1 MNVSL
6 SRSGFTVDPEEDT
19 LRYRC
24 CGRRLVLVPN
34 RSTPSGLNDYGS
46 VALTSQ
52 VMKVLEELVFAHLKL
67 CESSLASLSSM
78 WHVQK
83 QLAYRANRSTEDTIS
98 IALQTAQEHLEKPN
112 TYVRML
118 SLDFSS
124 AFHTVIPSRVVSKL
138 YSLGLNSTICNWT
151 LDFLTNHPQTVRTVT
166 GIICDEHDETRGRAR
181 TRAELCRCHILM
193 PLIDT
198 RAAVRSGRSGD
209 WSRSASMDGR
219 GGLLGVR
226 RPPRSWCCW
235 KVFLLL
241 SIFFHNY
248 LSLLLDC
255 PPICVCSPTEIYC
268 NKSDSSNFFPLLS
281 FQGSGSGGNTTG
293 DFEDLFQNI
302 TSIYIDNWT
311 GLQTLRDVDMELYT
325 GLERLTITRS
335 NLHTIHA
342 RVFSKNPHLRY
353 IYLSKNPMLTTL
365 SWQIFEQL
373 QLFELHLEEVEFA
386 CGCEIRWLQLWQQR
400 GEAGLSG
407 QQLHC
412 TDGSRKILLHD
423 MNISSCDLPDIS
435 VSHSNLTVVEGDSV
449 TAICNGSGSPLPEVD
464 WAVNGLHSINAQA
477 EISHTDYVRPHMD
490 IYQDYVEGC
499 LTFKN
504 PTHHNNGNY
513 TLEATNY
520 LGVAN
525 STVYGH
531 FLDKPFDGESGHCL
545 LCPSVFLP
553 VTPTAET
560 HKPEDDTFGVSITVG
575 LAGFVCVMLVVL
587 FLLINKYG
595 RHSKFGMKG
604 PVAVISGEEDSAS
617 PLHHVNHGIISPCTL
632 DAGPDAVVIGMTR
645 IPVIENPQYFRHGH
659 NYVQHIKRRD
669 IILKRELGEG
679 AFGKVFLA
687 ECYNL
692 SPTKDKMLVAIKN
705 LKDPT
710 LAARKDFQREAEL
723 LTNLQHEHIVKFYG
737 VCVDGDPLIM
747 VFEYM
752 KHGDLNKF
760 LRAHGPDALILVDG
774 QPLQTNGELG
784 LSQMLH
790 IASQIAAGMLYLA
803 SQHFVH
809 RDLATRNCLVGN
821 GLLVKIGD
829 FGMSRDIYSTDYYRV
844 GGHTMLPIR
853 WMPPESIMYRKF
865 TTESDVWSFGVI
877 LWEIFTYGK
886 QPWFQLANN
895 EVIECITQGRVLE
908 CPWLCPKEIYDMMR
922 GCWQREPQQRHNIK
936 DIQKMLFAL
945 MKATPVYLDI
955 LG

>member
-1 MNVSL
+1 
-6 SRSGFTVDPEEDT
+6 
-19 LRYRC
+19 
-24 CGRRLVLVPN
+24 
-34 RSTPSGLNDYGS
+34 
-46 VALTSQ
+46 
-52 VMKVLEELVFAHLKL
+52 
-67 CESSLASLSSM
+67 
-78 WHVQK
+78 
-83 QLAYRANRSTEDTIS
+83 
-98 IALQTAQEHLEKPN
+98 
-112 TYVRML
+112 
-118 SLDFSS
+118 
-124 AFHTVIPSRVVSKL
+124 
-138 YSLGLNSTICNWT
+138 
-151 LDFLTNHPQTVRTVT
+151 
-166 GIICDEHDETRGRAR
+166 
-181 TRAELCRCHILM
+181 
-193 PLIDT
+193 
-198 RAAVRSGRSGD
+198 
-209 WSRSASMDGR
+209 MDGS
-219 GGLLGVR
+219 GASFGAFCVR
-226 RPPRSWCCW
+226 RTPGIFCCW
-235 KVFLLL
+235 KVFFLL

-248 LSLLLDC
+248 LSSFLDC
-255 PPICVCSPTEIYC
+255 PPTCTCSPTEIYC
-268 NKSDSSNFFPLLS
+268 NKSDNSKFFPLLS
-281 FQGSGSGGNTTG
+281 FQGTGGVGNSTGSI
-293 DFEDLFQNI
+293 EDLFQNI
-302 TSIYIDNWT
+302 TSIYIENWT

-325 GLERLTITRS
+325 GLQRLTITRS
-335 NLHTIHA
+335 NLHAIQA
-342 RVFSKNPHLRY
+342 RVFSKNPQLRY
-353 IYLSKNPMLTTL
+353 INLSKNTMLTTL
-365 SWQIFEQL
+365 SWQIFEHL
-373 QLFELHLEEVEFA
+373 QLFELHLEGVVFD
-386 CGCEIRWLQLWQQR
+386 CGCEIRWLQLWQLR
-400 GEAGLSG
+400 GEAGLNS
-407 QQLHC
+407 QQLYC
-412 TDGSRKILLHD
+412 YDGHRDILLND

-435 VSHSNLTVVEGDSV
+435 VSHSNLTVIEGDRV

-464 WAVNGLHSINAQA
+464 WPVNGLHSINAQEA
-477 EISHTDYVRPHMD
+477 KVYDNNTIHSINITLVNVSRDDNNFLLTCTATNVVGMTNASVQLTVHFPPTIVKLKEPERRHDTCIEFTVRGSPHPSLRWFYEEKEISHTEYVRPDMD
-490 IYQDYVEGC
+490 IYQDYIEGC

-504 PTHHNNGNY
+504 PTHHNNGMY

-520 LGVAN
+520 LGVAT
-525 STVYGH
+525 SKVYGH
-531 FLDKPFDGESGHCL
+531 FLDKPFMSFPH
-545 LCPSVFLP
+545 SVSPYVCLP

-560 HKPEDDTFGVSITVG
+560 HKPEEDTFGVSIAVG
-575 LAGFVCVMLVVL
+575 LAGFACVMLVVL

-595 RHSKFGMKG
+595 RRSKFGMKG

-645 IPVIENPQYFRHGH
+645 IPIIENPQYFRHGH
-659 NYVQHIKRRD
+659 NCNKPTTYVQHIKRRD

-692 SPTKDKMLVAIKN
+692 SPTKDKMLVAVKT

-760 LRAHGPDALILVDG
+760 LRAHGPDAMILVDG

-790 IASQIAAGMLYLA
+790 IASQIAAGMIYLA

-908 CPWLCPKEIYDMMR
+908 RPRLCPKEVYDIML
-922 GCWQREPQQRHNIK
+922 GCWQREPQQRLNIK
-936 DIQKMLFAL
+936 DIQKMLFTL

>member
-1 MNVSL
+1 MDVF
-6 SRSGFTVDPEEDT
+6 G
-19 LRYRC
+19 
-24 CGRRLVLVPN
+24 
-34 RSTPSGLNDYGS
+34 
-46 VALTSQ
+46 AL
-52 VMKVLEELVFAHLKL
+52 FG
-67 CESSLASLSSM
+67 
-78 WHVQK
+78 
-83 QLAYRANRSTEDTIS
+83 
-98 IALQTAQEHLEKPN
+98 
-112 TYVRML
+112 
-118 SLDFSS
+118 
-124 AFHTVIPSRVVSKL
+124 AF
-138 YSLGLNSTICNWT
+138 
-151 LDFLTNHPQTVRTVT
+151 
-166 GIICDEHDETRGRAR
+166 
-181 TRAELCRCHILM
+181 
-193 PLIDT
+193 
-198 RAAVRSGRSGD
+198 
-209 WSRSASMDGR
+209 
-219 GGLLGVR
+219 GVR
-226 RPPRSWCCW
+226 RSPRTWCCW
-235 KVFLLL
+235 RVFILL
-241 SIFFHNY
+241 SVFFHNY
-248 LSLLLDC
+248 LSTLLDC
-255 PPICVCSPTEIYC
+255 PPTCTCSPTEIYC
-268 NKSDSSNFFPLLS
+268 NKSDNSKFFPLLS
-281 FQGSGSGGNTTG
+281 FQGTGSAGNSTG
-293 DFEDLFQNI
+293 SIEDLFQNI
-302 TSIYIDNWT
+302 TSIHIENWT
-311 GLQTLRDVDMELYT
+311 GLQTLRDVDMELYS
-325 GLERLTITRS
+325 GLQRLTITRS
-335 NLHTIHA
+335 NLHTIPT
-342 RVFSKNPHLRY
+342 RVFSKNPHLHY
-353 IYLSKNPMLTTL
+353 INLSKNPNLTTL
-365 SWQIFEQL
+365 SWQIFEHL
-373 QLFELHLEEVEFA
+373 QLLELHLEEVMFA

-400 GEAGLSG
+400 GEAGLSS
-407 QQLHC
+407 QQLYC
-412 TDGSRKILLHD
+412 ADGYRKILLQD
-423 MNISSCDLPDIS
+423 MNISNCDLPDIS
-435 VSHSNLTVVEGDSV
+435 VSHSNLTVVEGDRV

-464 WAVNGLHSINAQA
+464 WPVNGLHSVTAQEARVYENNTVHSINITLVNVSRDDNNFLLTCTATNIVGKTNASVQLTVHFPPTIVKLKEPERRHDTCIEFTVRGSPHPTLRWFYKDK
-477 EISHTDYVRPHMD
+477 EISHSEYVRPDMD
-490 IYQDYVEGC
+490 IYQDDIEGC

-520 LGVAN
+520 LGVTT
-525 STVYGH
+525 SSVYGH
-531 FLDKPFDGESGHCL
+531 FLDKPFDGPETDYDYI
-545 LCPSVFLP
+545 
-553 VTPTAET
+553 TPTAET
-560 HKPEDDTFGVSITVG
+560 HKPEEDTFGVSIAVG
-575 LAGFVCVMLVVL
+575 LAGFACVMLVVL

-595 RHSKFGMKG
+595 RRSKFGMKG
-604 PVAVISGEEDSAS
+604 PVAVMSGEEDSAS

-632 DAGPDAVVIGMTR
+632 DAGQDAVVIGMTR

-659 NYVQHIKRRD
+659 NCSKPTTYVQHIKRRD

-692 SPTKDKMLVAIKN
+692 SPTKDKMLVAVKT

-760 LRAHGPDALILVDG
+760 LRAHGPDAMILVDG

-790 IASQIAAGMLYLA
+790 IASQIAAGMIYLA

-908 CPWLCPKEIYDMMR
+908 RPRLCPKEVYDMML
-922 GCWQREPQQRHNIK
+922 GCWQREPQQRLNIK
-936 DIQKMLFAL
+936 DIQKMLFTL

>member
-1 MNVSL
+1 MD
-6 SRSGFTVDPEEDT
+6 GFGDSCAFRV
-19 LRYRC
+19 
-24 CGRRLVLVPN
+24 RRLP
-34 RSTPSGLNDYGS
+34 
-46 VALTSQ
+46 
-52 VMKVLEELVFAHLKL
+52 
-67 CESSLASLSSM
+67 
-78 WHVQK
+78 
-83 QLAYRANRSTEDTIS
+83 
-98 IALQTAQEHLEKPN
+98 
-112 TYVRML
+112 
-118 SLDFSS
+118 
-124 AFHTVIPSRVVSKL
+124 
-138 YSLGLNSTICNWT
+138 
-151 LDFLTNHPQTVRTVT
+151 RT
-166 GIICDEHDETRGRAR
+166 
-181 TRAELCRCHILM
+181 
-193 PLIDT
+193 
-198 RAAVRSGRSGD
+198 
-209 WSRSASMDGR
+209 WS
-219 GGLLGVR
+219 
-226 RPPRSWCCW
+226 CW
-235 KVFLLL
+235 RLVFLLSVL
-241 SIFFHNY
+241 FNNY
-248 LSLLLDC
+248 LSSLLDC
-255 PPICVCSPTEIYC
+255 PPTCSCSLTDIYC
-268 NKSDSSNFFPLLS
+268 NKSDSSKFFPLLS
-281 FQGSGSGGNTTG
+281 SQGAGNSSGSI
-293 DFEDLFQNI
+293 EELFQNI
-302 TSIYIDNWT
+302 TSIHIENWS
-311 GLQTLRDVDMELYT
+311 GLQMLRDVDMELYT
-325 GLERLTITRS
+325 GLQRLTITRS
-335 NLHTIHA
+335 SLRTIQP
-342 RVFSKNPHLRY
+342 RVFSKNPQLRY
-353 IYLSKNPMLTTL
+353 INLSKNSMLETF
-365 SWQIFEQL
+365 SWQIFEHL
-373 QLFELHLEEVEFA
+373 QLLELHLEDVMFD

-400 GEAGLSG
+400 GEAGLSSQRLYCASG
-407 QQLHC
+407 KK
-412 TDGSRKILLHD
+412 KILLQE
-423 MNISSCDLPDIS
+423 MNISRCDLPDIS
-435 VSHSNLTVVEGDSV
+435 VSHSNLTVIEGDQV
-449 TAICNGSGSPLPEVD
+449 TATCNGSGSPLPEVD
-464 WAVNGLHSINAQA
+464 WPVNGLHTFDSQEARVYGNNTIHSIYITLVNVSRDDNNFLLTCTATNIVGMTNASIQLTVHFPPSIVKLKEPERRHDTCIEFTVRGSPHPTLRWFYKDK
-477 EISHTDYVRPHMD
+477 EISHTEYVRPDMD
-490 IYQDYVEGC
+490 IYQDYIEGC

-520 LGVAN
+520 LGVAS

-531 FLDKPFDGESGHCL
+531 FLDKPFEDIDTDYDY
-545 LCPSVFLP
+545 
-553 VTPTAET
+553 VTPTVET
-560 HKPEDDTFGVSITVG
+560 HKPEEDTFGVSIAVG
-575 LAGFVCVMLVVL
+575 LAGFACVMLVVL

-595 RHSKFGMKG
+595 RRSKFGMKG

-632 DAGPDAVVIGMTR
+632 DTGSDAVVIGMTR
-645 IPVIENPQYFRHGH
+645 IPIIENPQYFRHGH
-659 NYVQHIKRRD
+659 NCNKPTTYVQHIKRRD

-692 SPTKDKMLVAIKN
+692 SPTKDKMLVAVKT

-760 LRAHGPDALILVDG
+760 LRAHGPDAMILVDG

-790 IASQIAAGMLYLA
+790 IASQIAAGMIYLA

-908 CPWLCPKEIYDMMR
+908 RPRICPKEVYDMML
-922 GCWQREPQQRHNIK
+922 GCWQREPQQRLNIK
-936 DIQKMLFAL
+936 DIQKMLFTL
-945 MKATPVYLDI
+945 MKAMPVYLDI

>member
-1 MNVSL
+1 MDVSCAL
-6 SRSGFTVDPEEDT
+6 P
-19 LRYRC
+19 
-24 CGRRLVLVPN
+24 
-34 RSTPSGLNDYGS
+34 GS
-46 VALTSQ
+46 
-52 VMKVLEELVFAHLKL
+52 
-67 CESSLASLSSM
+67 
-78 WHVQK
+78 
-83 QLAYRANRSTEDTIS
+83 
-98 IALQTAQEHLEKPN
+98 
-112 TYVRML
+112 
-118 SLDFSS
+118 
-124 AFHTVIPSRVVSKL
+124 
-138 YSLGLNSTICNWT
+138 
-151 LDFLTNHPQTVRTVT
+151 
-166 GIICDEHDETRGRAR
+166 
-181 TRAELCRCHILM
+181 
-193 PLIDT
+193 
-198 RAAVRSGRSGD
+198 
-209 WSRSASMDGR
+209 
-219 GGLLGVR
+219 R
-226 RPPRSWCCW
+226 RPTRIWCCW
-235 KVFLLL
+235 RLFFLLSVL
-241 SIFFHNY
+241 CHQY
-248 LSLLLDC
+248 LGSLLDC
-255 PPICVCSPTEIYC
+255 PPTCTCSPADIYC
-268 NKSDSSNFFPLLS
+268 NKSDSSRFFPLLS
-281 FQGSGSGGNTTG
+281 FQGTGSTANSTG
-293 DFEDLFQNI
+293 SIEDLFQNI
-302 TSIYIDNWT
+302 SSIHIENWT

-325 GLERLTITRS
+325 GLQRLTITRS
-335 NLHTIHA
+335 NLHSIQA
-342 RVFSKNPHLRY
+342 RVFSKNPQLRY
-353 IYLSKNPMLTTL
+353 INLSKNPMLTTL
-365 SWQIFEQL
+365 SWQIFEHL
-373 QLFELHLEEVEFA
+373 QLFELHLEEVVFD

-400 GEAGLSG
+400 GEAGLSS

-412 TDGSRKILLHD
+412 ADGNRTILLHN
-423 MNISSCDLPDIS
+423 MNISNCDLPDIS
-435 VSHSNLTVVEGDSV
+435 VSHSNLTVIEGDRV

-464 WAVNGLHSINAQA
+464 WPVNGLHSINAQEA
-477 EISHTDYVRPHMD
+477 RVYDNNTIHSINITLVNVSRDDNNFLLTCTATNIVGMTNASVQLTVHFPPSIVKLKEPERRHDTCIEFTVRGSPHPALRWFYKDEEISHTEYVRPDMD

-513 TLEATNY
+513 TLEASNY
-520 LGVAN
+520 LGVAT

-531 FLDKPFDGESGHCL
+531 FLDKPFDG
-545 LCPSVFLP
+545 PDTDYDY

-560 HKPEDDTFGVSITVG
+560 HKPEEDTFGVSIAVG
-575 LAGFVCVMLVVL
+575 LAGFACVVLVVL
-587 FLLINKYG
+587 FLLVNKYG
-595 RHSKFGMKG
+595 RRSKFGMKG

-632 DAGPDAVVIGMTR
+632 DGGPDAVVIGMTR

-659 NYVQHIKRRD
+659 NCNKPATYVQHIKRRD

-692 SPTKDKMLVAIKN
+692 SPTKDKMLVAVKT

-760 LRAHGPDALILVDG
+760 LRAHGPDAMILVDG

-784 LSQMLH
+784 LSQMFH
-790 IASQIAAGMLYLA
+790 IASQIAAGMIYLA

-829 FGMSRDIYSTDYYRV
+829 FGMSRDIYSTDYYRASRV

-908 CPWLCPKEIYDMMR
+908 RPRLCPKEIYDMML
-922 GCWQREPQQRHNIK
+922 GCWQREPQQRLNIK
-936 DIQKMLFAL
+936 DIQKMMFTL

>member
-1 MNVSL
+1 
-6 SRSGFTVDPEEDT
+6 
-19 LRYRC
+19 
-24 CGRRLVLVPN
+24 
-34 RSTPSGLNDYGS
+34 
-46 VALTSQ
+46 
-52 VMKVLEELVFAHLKL
+52 
-67 CESSLASLSSM
+67 
-78 WHVQK
+78 
-83 QLAYRANRSTEDTIS
+83 
-98 IALQTAQEHLEKPN
+98 
-112 TYVRML
+112 
-118 SLDFSS
+118 
-124 AFHTVIPSRVVSKL
+124 
-138 YSLGLNSTICNWT
+138 
-151 LDFLTNHPQTVRTVT
+151 
-166 GIICDEHDETRGRAR
+166 
-181 TRAELCRCHILM
+181 
-193 PLIDT
+193 
-198 RAAVRSGRSGD
+198 
-209 WSRSASMDGR
+209 MDGC
-219 GGLLGVR
+219 GALFGAVGVR
-226 RPPRSWCCW
+226 RPLWTWW
-235 KVFLLL
+235 KVVFLL
-241 SIFFHNY
+241 SIFFHKY
-248 LSLLLDC
+248 LSSLLDC
-255 PPICVCSPTEIYC
+255 PPTCICSPTEIYC
-268 NKSDSSNFFPLLS
+268 NKSDNSRFFPLLS
-281 FQGSGSGGNTTG
+281 FQSSGVSGNSSGSI
-293 DFEDLFQNI
+293 EDVSQNI
-302 TSIYIDNWT
+302 TSIHIENWT
-311 GLQTLRDVDMELYT
+311 DLQTLRDVDMELYT
-325 GLERLTITRS
+325 SLERLTVTRS
-335 NLHTIHA
+335 NLQTIHA
-342 RVFSKNPHLRY
+342 RVFSKNPHLQY
-353 IYLSKNPMLTTL
+353 INLSRNPMLTTL
-365 SWQIFEQL
+365 SWQIFEHL
-373 QLFELHLEEVEFA
+373 QLVELHLEDVVFD

-400 GEAGLSG
+400 GEASLSS
-407 QQLHC
+407 QQLYC
-412 TDGSRKILLHD
+412 ADDYRKILLHD
-423 MNISSCDLPDIS
+423 MNISSCDLPEIS
-435 VSHSNLTVVEGDSV
+435 VSHSNLTVVEGDQV

-464 WAVNGLHSINAQA
+464 WPVNGMHSINTQEAKVYNNNTVHSINITLVNVSKDDNNFLLTCTATNVVGMTNASVLLTVHFPPSIVKLKEPERRHDTCIEFTVRGSPHPTLQWFYKDK
-477 EISHTDYVRPHMD
+477 EISHTEYVRPDMD
-490 IYQDYVEGC
+490 IYQDYIEGC

-513 TLEATNY
+513 TLKATNY
-520 LGVAN
+520 LGEAT

-531 FLDKPFDGESGHCL
+531 FLNKPFDDLEMDYDY
-545 LCPSVFLP
+545 

-560 HKPEDDTFGVSITVG
+560 QKPEDHTFGVTMAVC
-575 LAGFVCVMLVVL
+575 LAVFACVMLVVL
-587 FLLINKYG
+587 FFFINKYG

-617 PLHHVNHGIISPCTL
+617 PLHHVNHGIFSPCTL
-632 DAGPDAVVIGMTR
+632 EAGPDTVVIGMTQ

-659 NYVQHIKRRD
+659 NCNKPTAYVQHIKRRD

-692 SPTKDKMLVAIKN
+692 SPTKDKMLVAVKT

-760 LRAHGPDALILVDG
+760 LRAHGPDAMILVDG
-774 QPLQTNGELG
+774 QPLQTSGELG

-790 IASQIAAGMLYLA
+790 IASQIAGGMIYLA

-908 CPWLCPKEIYDMMR
+908 RPQLCPKEVYDMML
-922 GCWQREPQQRHNIK
+922 GCWQREPQQRLNIK
-936 DIQKMLFAL
+936 DIQKMLFTL